1 MNIKKSIIQ
10 NLRTDYS
17 AQSLSEDDVL
27 PNPFLQFEKWFTEA
41 LDAKV
46 IEPNA
51 MTLATVNANGVP
63 SARIVLLKEFT
74 LEGFV
79 FYTNYNSNKGKEIAS
94 NPNVALVFF
103 WADLERQIRIEGVVE
118 KISEEE
124 SSSYFYS
131 RPKGSQLGA
140 ITSPQSEAIPNRK
153 FLEDKLEALI
163 EEYTIKNIQKPEYWG
178 GYRVIPNRIEFWQGR
193 SSRLH
198 DRIVYTQN
206 QDHSWK
212 FERLAP

>member
-1 MNIKKSIIQ
+1 MSIEKSIIQ

-17 AQSLSEDDVL
+17 VQSLSEEDVL
-27 PNPFLQFEKWFTEA
+27 PNPFLQFEKWFKEA
-41 LDAKV
+41 LNAEV

-51 MTLATVNANGVP
+51 MTIATASTNGVP
-63 SARIVLLKEFT
+63 TARIVLLKEFT

-79 FYTNYNSNKGKEIAS
+79 FYTNYNSNKGKELAS
-94 NPNVALVFF
+94 NPYAALVFF
-103 WADLERQIRIEGVVE
+103 WADLERQVRIEGVVE

-140 ITSPQSEAIPNRK
+140 ITSPQSESIPNRK
-153 FLEDKLEALI
+153 FLEDKLKALE
-163 EEYTIKNIQKPEYWG
+163 EEYTIKNIRKPEYWG

-206 QDHSWK
+206 QDQSWK